1 MKTIKNGKT
10 RTYEESKKMKI
21 LKKVLIGVLL
31 SSCIFFC
38 FYQYKNTISTLE
50 VDVAL
55 LELKNASLS
64 HKLDRMNDSL
74 QKVSSSF
81 ANEFIKQIVQI
92 ENIKKGYT
100 FIQTNAGF
108 MAIFCKEEPR
118 KSNSYVGKFLIGNP
132 NNYIAKEITISLS
145 FLTDKNSE
153 IETKKYNITKDLYP
167 GSWTEVSLRADELSN
182 MKQNKKNESPIIE
195 LAINRVEFKGELEKM
210 TKVLEL
216 MKLTKSM

>member
-1 MKTIKNGKT
+1 
-10 RTYEESKKMKI
+10 MKI
-21 LKKVLIGVLL
+21 LKKVLIGVLI
-31 SSCIFFC
+31 SSGLFFC
-38 FYQYKNTISTLE
+38 FYQYLNTMSTLK

-55 LELKNASLS
+55 LELRNASLS
-64 HKLDRMNDSL
+64 HKLDQMNDSL
-74 QKVSSSF
+74 QKMGSSF
-81 ANEFIKQIVQI
+81 AKEFIKQITQI
-92 ENIKKGYT
+92 ENIKNGYS

-153 IETKKYNITKDLYP
+153 IEIKKYNITKDLYP
-167 GSWTEVSLRADELSN
+167 GSWTEVSVRADEFSN
-182 MKQNKKNESPIIE
+182 IKQNKKNESPIIE
-195 LAINRVEFKGELEKM
+195 LVINRVEFKGDLEKM

-216 MKLTKSM
+216 MKLTKSI

>member
-1 MKTIKNGKT
+1 MKTTKNGKT

-74 QKVSSSF
+74 QKVS
-81 ANEFIKQIVQI
+81 
-92 ENIKKGYT
+92 
-100 FIQTNAGF
+100 
-108 MAIFCKEEPR
+108 
-118 KSNSYVGKFLIGNP
+118 
-132 NNYIAKEITISLS
+132 
-145 FLTDKNSE
+145 
-153 IETKKYNITKDLYP
+153 
-167 GSWTEVSLRADELSN
+167 
-182 MKQNKKNESPIIE
+182 
-195 LAINRVEFKGELEKM
+195 
-210 TKVLEL
+210 
-216 MKLTKSM
+216 